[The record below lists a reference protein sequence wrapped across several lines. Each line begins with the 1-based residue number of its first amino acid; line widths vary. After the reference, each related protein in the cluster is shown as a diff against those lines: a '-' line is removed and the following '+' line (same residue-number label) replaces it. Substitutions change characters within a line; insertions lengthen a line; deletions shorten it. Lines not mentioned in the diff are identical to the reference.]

1 MSEPI
6 DGWTFAVYM
15 MGLFLAV
22 AAFGAF
28 QVWRL
33 MFSAGLGTDCPI
45 ALLQGPVKCEV

>member
-6 DGWTFAVYM
+6 DGWTFAVSM

-33 MFSAGLGTDCPI
+33 MFSAGLGTDF
-45 ALLQGPVKCEV
+45 PVAFRRGR